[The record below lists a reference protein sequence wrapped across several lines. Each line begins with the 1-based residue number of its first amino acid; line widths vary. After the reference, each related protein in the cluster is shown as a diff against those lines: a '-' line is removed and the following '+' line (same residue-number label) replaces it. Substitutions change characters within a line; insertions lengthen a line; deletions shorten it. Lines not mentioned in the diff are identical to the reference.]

1 MGAPLSVDAVP
12 LVVSTDLLTDVD
24 VDCSAER
31 HTWSGV
37 HDAIDRSRSRFVGT
51 SNHRS
56 LLTEQDSIAID
67 AIAVVGT
74 WYTQVAVTD
83 GDNMLDYGR

>member
-1 MGAPLSVDAVP
+1 MGAPLSVDGAAGC
-12 LVVSTDLLTDVD
+12 VVSTDPLTDVD

-31 HTWSGV
+31 HISSGV

-74 WYTQVAVTD
+74 
-83 GDNMLDYGR
+83 RK